1 MEREE
6 RERREYEVRLARLP
20 SPDRHK
26 LEARKRKFLLEGTSE
41 VSIEDI
47 YAQLFSA
54 SQRDEIA
61 PAVRRERAE
70 ATLPGSRRPAMVR
83 AAS

>member
-26 LEARKRKFLLEGTSE
+26 LEARKRKFQNK
-41 VSIEDI
+41 VPVVANI
-47 YAQLFSA
+47 
-54 SQRDEIA
+54 
-61 PAVRRERAE
+61 
-70 ATLPGSRRPAMVR
+70 
-83 AAS
+83 